1 MSAHNTSKSR
11 PRTKPPEVRR
21 DELINAARRLFLRR
35 GVGPTTI
42 EEITSAAKVAKGT
55 FYLYFSSKDDILSAL
70 RDRFAQTIL
79 MKIKMAISKR
89 KEGDWKGKLEAWA
102 AAGVSGYLAA
112 NRLHD
117 VLFYASHPRSRKG
130 LVNNIVIDHLAEL
143 LQAGADAGAWSIV
156 EPQSTAVFLFSG
168 LHGLVDAAHNQENAV
183 RRVDLT
189 QTLTQLCFRAVGLPP
204 R

>member
-1 MSAHNTSKSR
+1 MHNNSKSR

-21 DELINAARRLFLRR
+21 DELITAARSLFLRH

-42 EEITSAAKVAKGT
+42 EQITSGADVAKGT

-70 RDRFAQTIL
+70 RERFAQTIL
-79 MKIKMAISKR
+79 TKIKTAIAKR
-89 KEGDWKGKLEAWA
+89 REEDWKGKLEAWA
-102 AAGVSGYLAA
+102 AAGTSGYLGA

-143 LQAGADAGAWSIV
+143 LQAGAKAGAWTI
-156 EPQSTAVFLFSG
+156 EDARSTSVFLFSG
-168 LHGLVDAAHNQENAV
+168 LHGLVDAAHNHQNAVV
-183 RRVDLT
+183 RRVGLT
-189 QTLTQLCFRAVGLPP
+189 RTLTRLCFRALGLAP